1 MKTITVQI
9 GNSDDKLS
17 QKEWSEFHLRISG
30 ACIAYAAETHF
41 SGTSNGEASWQ
52 NACFIFDCED
62 SDIEEL
68 RMELSFIR
76 SCFGQES
83 IALMEGET
91 EFI

>member
-1 MKTITVQI
+1 MRTITLQI
-9 GNSDDKLS
+9 GHSDDKIS
-17 QKEWSEFHLRISG
+17 PNEWTESHLCIRG